1 MGEKMSSCKASCSV
15 LLACFIVG
23 LCSVCQCSAAEVDA
37 NQTANLII
45 NGSST
50 RPIPETLFGIFF
62 EVSFLLSI
70 QEFDSRL
77 VSLWFLNLDYNA

>member
-1 MGEKMSSCKASCSV
+1 MGYWKASCSV
-15 LLACFIVG
+15 LLVCFFVG
-23 LCSVCQCSAAEVDA
+23 LCSVYQCSAAEVDA
-37 NQTANLII
+37 YQTAKLIV
-45 NGSST
+45 NASSG